1 MTSDFSVYAHTKDD
15 GTHELTLRVSGM
27 ACASCTQKVR
37 QALLDGGAQSA
48 SVDLTT
54 GLASVSWQGEVAKAE
69 AFAEKIK
76 AAGYEPAP
84 FDEAPPQGEDQNE
97 AQTLA
102 RYAFI
107 AGLATACVMGLGL
120 LGPAYAGYVASL
132 TVATV
137 FIAGEPFWASAF
149 RALRHGQSNM
159 DVPIALA
166 LVLPTGMSLVELF
179 QRGQATYF
187 DSVVM
192 LLFILLIGRY
202 LDQKTRGRAREA
214 ANALLSLF
222 SGTATLLDGEKPR
235 QISLREIRP
244 EMILSVAAGEKI
256 GADGEVSQGV
266 SEADASMIT
275 GETIPVTLE
284 PGTLVFAGMV
294 NLTAPLHIRVTHP
307 SDESLMSEVLRLMQ
321 KAEQGHAQFVRLA
334 DRVARLY
341 TPAVFGLALLTFCL
355 WHFGAGAS
363 WQQALLTATTVLIIT
378 CPCAMGLAVPAVQI
392 LASARLFKRGI
403 LLKSAD
409 ALERLAKIDT
419 VVFDKTGTLTLGMPK
434 LVNRADVT
442 TDELKLAASLALQSR
457 HPLARAVMAA
467 HGDGPVY
474 ALDVTETPSQGLEAM
489 FDGEPLRL
497 GRREWCG
504 PTSFPSDNKMELW
517 LRLGYKP
524 PRRLAFAD
532 QLRPDALAVMNALR
546 KRKLSLVLLSGDRES
561 VVEEVAETLGFTQVQ
576 ALCSPADKCAYLD
589 ELKAQGHHTLMVGDG
604 LNDAAA
610 LASASVSLSP
620 SSALDLTQNAADL
633 VFQGHKL
640 SPVLAVL
647 SIAHR
652 AERLVWE
659 NIALSVIYNVLA
671 VPLAM
676 AGQATPMIAAAA
688 MSLSSLTVVLNAQ
701 RMRRG

>member
-1 MTSDFSVYAHTKDD
+1 
-15 GTHELTLRVSGM
+15 
-27 ACASCTQKVR
+27 
-37 QALLDGGAQSA
+37 
-48 SVDLTT
+48 
-54 GLASVSWQGEVAKAE
+54 
-69 AFAEKIK
+69 
-76 AAGYEPAP
+76 
-84 FDEAPPQGEDQNE
+84 
-97 AQTLA
+97 
-102 RYAFI
+102 
-107 AGLATACVMGLGL
+107 
-120 LGPAYAGYVASL
+120 
-132 TVATV
+132 
-137 FIAGEPFWASAF
+137 
-149 RALRHGQSNM
+149 
-159 DVPIALA
+159 
-166 LVLPTGMSLVELF
+166 
-179 QRGQATYF
+179 
-187 DSVVM
+187 
-192 LLFILLIGRY
+192 
-202 LDQKTRGRAREA
+202 
-214 ANALLSLF
+214 
-222 SGTATLLDGEKPR
+222 
-235 QISLREIRP
+235 
-244 EMILSVAAGEKI
+244 
-256 GADGEVSQGV
+256 
-266 SEADASMIT
+266 
-275 GETIPVTLE
+275 
-284 PGTLVFAGMV
+284 
-294 NLTAPLHIRVTHP
+294 
-307 SDESLMSEVLRLMQ
+307 
-321 KAEQGHAQFVRLA
+321 
-334 DRVARLY
+334 
-341 TPAVFGLALLTFCL
+341 
-355 WHFGAGAS
+355 
-363 WQQALLTATTVLIIT
+363 LLTATTVLIIT